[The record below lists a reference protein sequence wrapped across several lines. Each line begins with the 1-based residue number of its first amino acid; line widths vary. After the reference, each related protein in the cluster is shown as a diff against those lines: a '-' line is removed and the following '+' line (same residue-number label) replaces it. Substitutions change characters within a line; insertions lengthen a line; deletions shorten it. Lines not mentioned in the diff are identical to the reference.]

1 MAVLVALDSAFALC
15 HIPSGQI
22 IQKYEKSMKN
32 IRRQEDGK
40 ERFIALQSAATGKRK
55 R

>member
-1 MAVLVALDSAFALC
+1 MVVLVALWIVRSHC